1 MKAIKVIGLSLMF
14 FFCMFAVVN
23 AQYNIQSLNGW
34 TFVAALQSADTNLT
48 KLYISDTDNATQG
61 THCEVFGNYGMPRT
75 ANGPGYIQLDIQW
88 GKHLSQV
95 GYFAKP
101 DTILFDLKYLG
112 SVNAQMLWASIAIED
127 ETYSSVLQSQ
137 AVSLIPGWQHIK
149 IWSGVAF
156 VYRVANIYFDFAVVP
171 PDSSFCGATFA
182 IDNLRFIYIKNGI
195 SDTVLVDGFGD
206 SVITGINDHKSS
218 LPTHYALYQNYPNPF
233 NPSTTITYALSAPGD
248 VTLSIYDI
256 LGRKIT
262 DLISSYQSTGNHTAV
277 WNASRFPSG
286 VYVYVL
292 SINGQLVDRKKMLF
306 LK

>member
-1 MKAIKVIGLSLMF
+1 MKAIKVILSLVF
-14 FFCMFAVVN
+14 FFCMFTVVN
-23 AQYNIQSLNGW
+23 AQYNIQSVNSW
-34 TFVAALQSADTNLT
+34 DFIAAMQSADTNLT
-48 KLYISDTDNATQG
+48 KLYIADSDATQG

-88 GKHLSQV
+88 GKHLSQI

-112 SVNAQMLWASIAIED
+112 SVNAQMLWAKFYIQD
-127 ETYSSVLQSQ
+127 ETGSTMLQPQSVR
-137 AVSLIPGWQHIK
+137 LIPGWQHIK
-149 IWSGVAF
+149 IWSGVATN
-156 VYRVANIYFDFAVVP
+156 YRVANIYFDFSVVP
-171 PDSSFCGATFA
+171 PDSSFCGVTFA
-182 IDNLRFIYIKNGI
+182 IDNLRFVYIKNGI

-206 SVITGINDHKSS
+206 SVITGITDKKSF

-233 NPSTTITYALSAPGD
+233 NPSTTIQYALSTPGD

-262 DLISSYQSTGNHTAV
+262 DLVSSYQSTGNHTAV